1 MIEFKPGKGP
11 ASKDNRDLK
20 LKDYIDKPKLITGL
34 PASYNHDK
42 LGITWGMLGNDQYG
56 DCVIAGAG
64 HETMIYTAEGIGTP
78 VPMDANTTV
87 ADYHTICGSGDNG
100 CDVRTVLGYRQKTGI
115 HDTRKTLHKLT
126 AYAAMDIDS
135 EEVKLA
141 VYYFSAVGIGIQFP
155 ASAMDQFNNKEPW
168 SVVASSSIEG
178 GHYIPIIGY
187 DDKYLYCVTWGQIQ
201 PMTYD
206 FFSKYCDEAWCIFSV
221 EDLKNGVSVEGFNQ
235 AQLQSDLDN
244 IHNKPSPTPG
254 PVPTPTPTPI
264 PPSVDV
270 AKALLVLNAAL
281 KYTSV
286 AKIKPYVQQAIHILG
301 G

>member
-1 MIEFKPGKGP
+1 MVEYKLGKLD
-11 ASKDNRDLK
+11 ARKDGRDLK
-20 LKDYIDKPKLITGL
+20 FSSYVDKDKLIAGL
-34 PASYNHDK
+34 PTVYNHDK

-64 HETMIYTAEGIGTP
+64 HETMIFSVEGLGKP
-78 VPMDANTTV
+78 ALMDATRTV

-100 CDVRTVLGYRQKTGI
+100 CDVRTVLGYRKQNGI
-115 HDTRKTLHKLT
+115 HDSTNAVHKIAGYT
-126 AYAAMDIDS
+126 SMNIDID
-135 EEVKLA
+135 EVKLA

-155 ASAMDQFNNKEPW
+155 ASAMTQFNNKQPW
-168 SVVASSSIEG
+168 DVVAGSAIDG

-187 DDKYLYCVTWGQIQ
+187 DDKYLYCVTWGAVQ
-201 PMTYD
+201 PMTYA
-206 FFSKYCDEAWCIFSV
+206 FFQKYCDEAYCIFSV
-221 EDLKNGVSVEGFNQ
+221 EELKNGLSVEGFNQ
-235 AQLQSDLDN
+235 SQLQYDLDN
-244 IHNKPSPTPG
+244 INSKPA
-254 PVPTPTPTPI
+254 PVVPTPI

-286 AKIKPYVQQAIHILG
+286 AKMKPYVQQAIHILG